1 MEVVDQIYNLR
12 HNFIVIGL
20 TGRTGSGCTTVADI
34 LKTENIQKLKS
45 NYKEINSGIVDNNVR
60 KNRIVHNFI
69 CKNWKPFTI
78 IRASDVIFYYAFLEN
93 FDVFVKCLEGT
104 DIIPKEQ
111 SKICSETISDISL
124 KKLLDP
130 VKDDYNTIRKIVVE
144 CENFLNNK
152 NYEDVFEKE
161 DVLEKIEQYRKLILH
176 DIAEFRNNLDEILA
190 KTVKKVI
197 AKELQKWGNN
207 IRKYNSIT
215 VERMIDK
222 KSPSCL
228 AHKINQ
234 FIKMFR
240 VSDKIKDKP
249 TLIVIDALRNPYEI
263 LYFRERYSAFYT
275 ISVNTEE
282 KIRQQKLFEKGYR
295 LSEVQAID
303 EAEKGKHDFQDSY
316 QLIDI
321 DKCIELSDIHLTHNG
336 IEISKNRDLI
346 NQIFTYVSLI
356 LHPGL
361 IPPSPIERMMQ
372 IAFTAKLNSGCL
384 SRQVGAAVT
393 NEFYS
398 VQAIGWNTVAEG
410 QIPCSLRNLY
420 DLYEQED
427 ANAYSTYEKNDKK
440 FSDYISVLVNA
451 YNSNKALE
459 NLKGETLSY
468 CFKDIYTTINADK
481 QKGNQV
487 HTRSLHAE
495 ENAFLQLAK
504 YGTQGIKGGKLF
516 TTASCCE
523 LCAKKAYQ
531 LGIKEIYYIDS
542 YPGISKSH
550 ILECGDLQPKMI
562 LFTGAIG
569 RAYINLY
576 NPFLPLK
583 DEIEALTGV
592 NVKKIGDKSDITEIK
607 QKSNTDNSNGNN
619 NKNSET
625 SGTH

>member
-1 MEVVDQIYNLR
+1 M
-12 HNFIVIGL
+12 
-20 TGRTGSGCTTVADI
+20 S
-34 LKTENIQKLKS
+34 
-45 NYKEINSGIVDNNVR
+45 
-60 KNRIVHNFI
+60 
-69 CKNWKPFTI
+69 
-78 IRASDVIFYYAFLEN
+78 
-93 FDVFVKCLEGT
+93 
-104 DIIPKEQ
+104 
-111 SKICSETISDISL
+111 
-124 KKLLDP
+124 
-130 VKDDYNTIRKIVVE
+130 
-144 CENFLNNK
+144 
-152 NYEDVFEKE
+152 
-161 DVLEKIEQYRKLILH
+161 
-176 DIAEFRNNLDEILA
+176 
-190 KTVKKVI
+190 
-197 AKELQKWGNN
+197 
-207 IRKYNSIT
+207 
-215 VERMIDK
+215 
-222 KSPSCL
+222 
-228 AHKINQ
+228 
-234 FIKMFR
+234 
-240 VSDKIKDKP
+240 
-249 TLIVIDALRNPYEI
+249 
-263 LYFRERYSAFYT
+263 
-275 ISVNTEE
+275 
-282 KIRQQKLFEKGYR
+282 R

-410 QIPCSLRNLY
+410 QTPCSLRNLY

-531 LGIKEIYYIDS
+531 LGIREIYYIDS

-592 NVKKIGDKSDITEIK
+592 NVKKIGDKSDLTKIK
-607 QKSNTDNSNGNN
+607 QKNNTDNSNGNN